1 MEPARVAVAVP
12 REVERVS
19 TPEPDVEER
28 RPGSEAREPR
38 QPRDPGESRWERPPE
53 PEGCPGEWE
62 ETWLWE
68 VCQEHQRRLA

>member
-1 MEPARVAVAVP
+1 MAVAVP

-19 TPEPDVEER
+19 TPEPDVEVR
-28 RPGSEAREPR
+28 RPGSEARKPR
-38 QPRDPGESRWERPPE
+38 QPGESRWERPPE